1 MLVTA
6 PDSPLGASDSLKE
19 VEDLLTDF
27 TSSSADLG
35 WYVVN
40 DNVMGGRSVGDFEL
54 AQGILRF
61 AGRTNTNGGGFSS
74 IRTKPLRLDLANH
87 AGIRVKVRGDG
98 RRYTWRLTTG
108 ERWRG
113 RQISYWADFDT
124 QKGTWSTVDIAF
136 SSFVPRFRGNRL
148 NGPVLEPGE
157 ITGMGLMIYDGQDG
171 PFELHLASVEAY
183 VADATFTLEQYR
195 WKNRLLVINAP
206 AEDDEN
212 LRQQLD
218 EVTLTR
224 GEFDD
229 RDMVLITLLDVG
241 VSTAGQQKLA
251 AGEAAA
257 AQVALGITSDS
268 FELKLIGKDGSIK
281 LSSKSVV
288 AMAEIYALIDTMP
301 MRRREVSGRY

>member
-1 MLVTA
+1 MVLT
-6 PDSPLGASDSLKE
+6 LGE
-19 VEDLLTDF
+19 
-27 TSSSADLG
+27 G
-35 WYVVN
+35 
-40 DNVMGGRSVGDFEL
+40 
-54 AQGILRF
+54 
-61 AGRTNTNGGGFSS
+61 
-74 IRTKPLRLDLANH
+74 H
-87 AGIRVKVRGDG
+87 
-98 RRYTWRLTTG
+98 
-108 ERWRG
+108 
-113 RQISYWADFDT
+113 
-124 QKGTWSTVDIAF
+124 
-136 SSFVPRFRGNRL
+136 
-148 NGPVLEPGE
+148 
-157 ITGMGLMIYDGQDG
+157 
-171 PFELHLASVEAY
+171 
-183 VADATFTLEQYR
+183 EQYR

-257 AQVALGITSDS
+257 ARVALGITSDS
-268 FELKLIGKDGSIK
+268 FELKLIGKDGSVK

-301 MRRREVSGRY
+301 RRRREVSRRY